1 MQTCAAP
8 HNGHPESEAE
18 VNRTVAYILFCD
30 WLCYVAQAVV
40 LQFAEQYM
48 QKRKGYSSIGGQTMQ
63 VQPFACLSSKVHLT
77 QRLKC
82 SLACVQRNCILCQRH
97 TVFAADMIAM
107 SERMLTGAVKVSDSR
122 ATRQTIAKVETK
134 AVLILDISANTEVR
148 IKRGLCQ
155 RV

>member
-1 MQTCAAP
+1 MHTCAAP
-8 HNGHPESEAE
+8 HSGHPETQAE
-18 VNRTVAYILFCD
+18 VNRTVAYILYCD
-30 WLCYVAQAVV
+30 WLCHVVQAVV
-40 LQFAEQYM
+40 LLSN
-48 QKRKGYSSIGGQTMQ
+48 KCRKGWSFISGQTMQ
-63 VQPFACLSSKVHLT
+63 VRPFACLSSKIRLT
-77 QRLKC
+77 QQLKC
-82 SLACVQRNCILCQRH
+82 LLVCVQRHCVLCQRH

-155 RV
+155 LV

>member
-1 MQTCAAP
+1 
-8 HNGHPESEAE
+8 
-18 VNRTVAYILFCD
+18 
-30 WLCYVAQAVV
+30 
-40 LQFAEQYM
+40 
-48 QKRKGYSSIGGQTMQ
+48 
-63 VQPFACLSSKVHLT
+63 
-77 QRLKC
+77 
-82 SLACVQRNCILCQRH
+82 
-97 TVFAADMIAM
+97 MIAM

>member
-1 MQTCAAP
+1 M
-8 HNGHPESEAE
+8 
-18 VNRTVAYILFCD
+18 
-30 WLCYVAQAVV
+30 
-40 LQFAEQYM
+40 
-48 QKRKGYSSIGGQTMQ
+48 
-63 VQPFACLSSKVHLT
+63 
-77 QRLKC
+77 
-82 SLACVQRNCILCQRH
+82 LCQRH
-97 TVFAADMIAM
+97 TVFAADIIAM